1 MKRAKSV
8 VLASV
13 FGLLAMAAGVP
24 VAHAGCMD
32 DASDAIWGVL
42 SGGASVA
49 ACELAETVDSIRS
62 VISLVQDIATNLA
75 RNANDLAH
83 AAVGAVGSAANDI
96 ANALSGAQRDLRN
109 AVAEA
114 NSLASTQIVAL
125 APSAATLP
133 GQQAVTAT
141 APHTATAPRAVRAVQ
156 APGAQAAAKAGP
168 RPGATAHAP
177 LALPADPQ
185 ELRSALQRGAQ
196 QVSALQQ
203 SLEQQAAQRINNA
216 LQQARNQANQH
227 LSAVQDIV
235 NTALTAPINAL
246 LSTLNDFVAHPERL
260 LDPVATLNTMV
271 DDLNRNIVATMNH
284 INDVITQDAI
294 RTLNSVESDV
304 NQALNAAQTGGKLV
318 AAMRRAQQ
326 QRTAAALHDLE
337 AQLNAGAPQQR
348 AGGFGA
354 ARATGAPLAAAFRF
368 DTVHSRMRATLQGSV
383 APYQRVTQDLKTRW
397 SAIKVKQQGLRA
409 HPVDARAR
417 QTAQAELDRM
427 FKGKSPAE
435 VERAKQDLL
444 NRARAKY
451 GRNPALVASLEQN
464 LNQQLHSRYSI
475 ALPAVQSGAR
485 PGAQMRERD
494 ERRGARS
501 AARQGLDRRGGEP
514 ELAARGEDFL
524 PRRRVDRHAFALTPL
539 ARLALGLARDAHPVE
554 SRRGRR
560 FAQPVEKQLRL
571 AREGIRRPEALRV
584 DEDRQHAV
592 DDAAPHAFLVVP
604 GAARSQRAAEQLA
617 GDRHAVALV
626 AAEGEHRAVRR
637 QHRVARILGR
647 PAVIVDQPA
656 EGHLVAFVVRDAQ
669 LALRHGAGRVIE
681 NERRLARQRH
691 ADRAGVGAVARIRS
705 AVGRDAR
712 VREHVGEMDRHQSL
726 RDRHLGPVA
735 DSSEV
740 VRIGERH
747 DARTVLL
754 RAGDREPHRFLA
766 DRLAVAEPAV
776 EREQRAGVEL
786 HFGVLIRPQRTEL
799 QRFDIAR
806 QHADAVRVVPHQV
819 GEHEVR
825 GDELRLARLAA
836 ARRDDR
842 LDRAFERRG
851 AKNPIGGHARFRS
864 RRRRSRATS
873 RRVR

>member
-125 APSAATLP
+125 APSTTALT

-141 APHTATAPRAVRAVQ
+141 APRTAAAPRAVPAVQ

-354 ARATGAPLAAAFRF
+354 ARSSGPALQAASFRF
-368 DTVHSRMRATLQGSV
+368 DTLNSKMRNSLKASV
-383 APYQRVTQDLKTRW
+383 APYQNVSDKLKQRW
-397 SAIKVKQQGLRA
+397 ATVKLKQQKVKPR
-409 HPVDARAR
+409 PIDTRAR
-417 QTAQAELDRM
+417 QTAQTELDRM

-444 NRARAKY
+444 NRARAKF
-451 GRNPALVASLEQN
+451 GSNPTLMASLEQN

-485 PGAQMRERD
+485 PGAQMR
-494 ERRGARS
+494 
-501 AARQGLDRRGGEP
+501 
-514 ELAARGEDFL
+514 
-524 PRRRVDRHAFALTPL
+524 
-539 ARLALGLARDAHPVE
+539 
-554 SRRGRR
+554 
-560 FAQPVEKQLRL
+560 
-571 AREGIRRPEALRV
+571 
-584 DEDRQHAV
+584 
-592 DDAAPHAFLVVP
+592 
-604 GAARSQRAAEQLA
+604 
-617 GDRHAVALV
+617 
-626 AAEGEHRAVRR
+626 
-637 QHRVARILGR
+637 
-647 PAVIVDQPA
+647 
-656 EGHLVAFVVRDAQ
+656 
-669 LALRHGAGRVIE
+669 
-681 NERRLARQRH
+681 
-691 ADRAGVGAVARIRS
+691 
-705 AVGRDAR
+705 
-712 VREHVGEMDRHQSL
+712 
-726 RDRHLGPVA
+726 
-735 DSSEV
+735 
-740 VRIGERH
+740 
-747 DARTVLL
+747 
-754 RAGDREPHRFLA
+754 
-766 DRLAVAEPAV
+766 
-776 EREQRAGVEL
+776 
-786 HFGVLIRPQRTEL
+786 
-799 QRFDIAR
+799 
-806 QHADAVRVVPHQV
+806 
-819 GEHEVR
+819 
-825 GDELRLARLAA
+825 
-836 ARRDDR
+836 
-842 LDRAFERRG
+842 
-851 AKNPIGGHARFRS
+851 
-864 RRRRSRATS
+864 
-873 RRVR
+873 